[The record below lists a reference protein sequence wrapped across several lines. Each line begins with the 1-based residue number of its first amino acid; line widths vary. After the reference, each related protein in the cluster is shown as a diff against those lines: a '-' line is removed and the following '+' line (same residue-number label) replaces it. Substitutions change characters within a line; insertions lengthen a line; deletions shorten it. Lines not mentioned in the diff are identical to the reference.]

1 LIIVLLGPPG
11 AGKGTQARQIQELYG
26 LPQISTGDLFR
37 AAMGRDS
44 PLGRSVKGY
53 IESGR
58 LAPDELTS
66 AVVAERIGE
75 PDCRRGFMLDGFPR
89 TLPQAQAL
97 DALLAERG
105 LRLDAVLYFE
115 VADAV
120 AIERLSGRWMC
131 SRCNANYHER
141 HMPPKQAGRCDR
153 CGGAL
158 TQRPDDQPD
167 TIRRRLRVYA
177 QQTRALVE
185 EYDRR
190 GLLHWIA
197 SGEAPEKVTASVSA
211 VLDKIWARRSLS

>member
-1 LIIVLLGPPG
+1 MIIVLLGPPG
-11 AGKGTQARQIQELYG
+11 AGKGTQARQIQERYG

-37 AAMGRDS
+37 AAMGSES

-58 LAPDELTS
+58 LVPDEVTS
-66 AVVAERIGE
+66 AVVAERIAQ
-75 PDCRRGFMLDGFPR
+75 PDCRKGFMLDGFPR

-97 DALLAERG
+97 DGLLAARG
-105 LRLDAVLYFE
+105 LPLDAVLYFD
-115 VADAV
+115 VTDAV
-120 AIERLSGRWMC
+120 AIERLSGRRMC
-131 SRCNANYHER
+131 SQCNANYHER

-153 CGGAL
+153 CGSAL

-167 TIRRRLRVYA
+167 TIRKRLQVYA

-190 GLLHWIA
+190 GLLHRLA
-197 SGEAPEKVTASVSA
+197 SDEAPEKVTASVSA
-211 VLDKIWARRSLS
+211 ALAKVQAGRSLA